1 MKTCIW
7 RISDTFIIPLNPDFG
22 KEQASEG
29 DGSKHAFKE
38 GIILNE

>member
-1 MKTCIW
+1 MKTCTW
-7 RISDTFIIPLNPDFG
+7 RISDRLNIPLNPDFG
-22 KEQASEG
+22 KEQANEG

>member
-7 RISDTFIIPLNPDFG
+7 RISDRLNIPLNPDFAQ
-22 KEQASEG
+22 EQANEG

-38 GIILNE
+38 EIILNE